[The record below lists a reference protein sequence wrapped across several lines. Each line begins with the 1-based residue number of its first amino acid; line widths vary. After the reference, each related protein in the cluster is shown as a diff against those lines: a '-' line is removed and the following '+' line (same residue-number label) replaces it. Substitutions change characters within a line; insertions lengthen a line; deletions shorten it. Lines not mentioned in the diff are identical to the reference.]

1 MKQQFKVCMIAT
13 VFTLTGLA
21 SFSQE
26 SKMPVPKWVSEKG
39 YWVIENN
46 VHDPLNHIIRF
57 YTNDDELMYKETLSG
72 VRLNPEKRKVRMKL
86 KKVLES
92 SVIAWEKK
100 KMTEEEKQYVL
111 AILK

>member
-1 MKQQFKVCMIAT
+1 MKQQIKNWIA
-13 VFTLTGLA
+13 VMLFTTAGII
-21 SFSQE
+21 SFAQDT
-26 SKMPVPKWVSEKG
+26 KPGVPKWVSEKG
-39 YWVIENN
+39 YWVVENN